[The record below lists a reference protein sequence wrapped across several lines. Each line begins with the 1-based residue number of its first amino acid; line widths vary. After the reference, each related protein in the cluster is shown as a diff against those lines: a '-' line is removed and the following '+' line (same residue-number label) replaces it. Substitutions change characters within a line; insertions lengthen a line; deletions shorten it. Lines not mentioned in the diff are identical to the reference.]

1 MEPEKRKDPL
11 TGEEFVPKKISQ
23 RFANPQNRVKYNNN
37 LANALRQERAVVDKP
52 INKAHRILKE
62 LMKNKKK
69 ETFHKQFLHG
79 KGLDFKA
86 LNKII
91 IFEGI
96 PRYALYEFIFIFG
109 VDDKNMEVTIIN
121 NYDGR
126 F

>member
-1 MEPEKRKDPL
+1 MEPEKRKDKL

-23 RFANPQNRVKYNNN
+23 KFANPQNRVKYNNN

-69 ETFHKQFLHG
+69 ETFHKQFLLG
-79 KGLDFKA
+79 KGIDFKA

-91 IFEGI
+91 TVEGI

-109 VDDKNMEVTIIN
+109 VGDKNMEVTIIN
-121 NYDGR
+121 NSDGR